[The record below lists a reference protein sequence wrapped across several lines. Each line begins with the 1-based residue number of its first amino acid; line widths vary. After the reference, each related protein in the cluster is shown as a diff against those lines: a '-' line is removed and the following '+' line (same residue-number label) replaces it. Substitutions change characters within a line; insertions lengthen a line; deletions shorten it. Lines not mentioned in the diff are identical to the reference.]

1 MARHSAVHSLHE
13 RCEYRS
19 AGTSSV
25 AALQADIYAYE
36 GKIDHW
42 CDQDDVEESRMLPG
56 WWIIPGALLG
66 AAFWYFIFRAVWAL
80 FG

>member
-1 MARHSAVHSLHE
+1 MARHSPAYALHE
-13 RCEYRS
+13 RCEQVS
-19 AGTSSV
+19 KGTSSV
-25 AALQADIYAYE
+25 TAIQADLYAYD
-36 GKIDHW
+36 GNIDCW
-42 CDQDDVEESRMLPG
+42 RDEDGVDDSRMLPG